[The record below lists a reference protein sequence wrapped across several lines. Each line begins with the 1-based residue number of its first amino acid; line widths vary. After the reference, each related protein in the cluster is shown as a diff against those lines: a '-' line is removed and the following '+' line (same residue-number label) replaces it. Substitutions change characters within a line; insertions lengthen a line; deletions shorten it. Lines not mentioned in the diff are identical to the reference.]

1 MTLRK
6 RRKTLDR
13 RIPTEE
19 ITPITPK
26 EKEQLLLPTWPD
38 GLGPAQVRFLNAY
51 SLGGSIL
58 RACEATGM
66 SRSNPYRWSVDPD
79 FSEALAQAK
88 EAGVQRLE
96 DWALYRATDQE
107 PPSDRLVEFL
117 LKAARPEVY
126 RERVDH
132 RIAGSVEHRKRII
145 LDNLEE
151 IRVLDIQADGV
162 SAD

>member
-107 PPSDRLVEFL
+107 NPSDRLVEFL

-132 RIAGSVEHRKRII
+132 RIAGSVEHRIRII

-151 IRVLDIQADGV
+151 TEILKIETGDASVD
-162 SAD
+162 